1 MCHLLL
7 LAPVFGLVIFWL
19 SSIWVAVP
27 VYGVILLLS
36 ILLYVTTVRMMR
48 LPQITGMYSLLQRA
62 GVVIDVAD
70 RGPRVRIGSE
80 IWQAAS
86 TDRLQVGDQVKVLKQ
101 HGMTLEVERL
111 ATRPIRGEE
120 IAT

>member
-19 SSIWVAVP
+19 SPIWIAVP

-36 ILLYVTTVRMMR
+36 ILLYIATVRMMR
-48 LPQITGMYSLLQRA
+48 LPQITGVYSLLQRP
-62 GVVIDVAD
+62 GVVIDVTH
-70 RGPRVRIGSE
+70 RGPRVRIGGE
-80 IWQAAS
+80 IWQAVS
-86 TDRLQVGDQVKVLKQ
+86 TDRLQVGEQVKVVEQ
-101 HGMTLEVERL
+101 HGMILEIERL
-111 ATRPIRGEE
+111 TSRAVRGGE